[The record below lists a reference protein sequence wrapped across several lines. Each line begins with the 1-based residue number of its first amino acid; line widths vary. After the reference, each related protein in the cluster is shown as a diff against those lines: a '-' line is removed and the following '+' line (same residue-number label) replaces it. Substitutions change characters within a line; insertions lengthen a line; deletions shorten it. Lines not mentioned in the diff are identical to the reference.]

1 MLRACMPCVREPAC
15 ACSRMPCGRAGGGDV
30 GEQLDWASG
39 LTHIRQIGLIL
50 IRQVETVG
58 PQDLNLLFRLHVVL
72 STELSVFSVYRF
84 VLYDSGTLSVI
95 VSVPCVSLVLLIYI
109 EMEAT
114 VMSDEIE
121 RESTRPRENPAPPVL
136 AIRRVTYAC
145 SPHAYDPT
153 HAACMDPFTRPT
165 L

>member
-1 MLRACMPCVREPAC
+1 
-15 ACSRMPCGRAGGGDV
+15 MPCGRAGGGDV

-72 STELSVFSVYRF
+72 STELSVLSVYRF

-95 VSVPCVSLVLLIYI
+95 VSVPCVFLGFVIYRNG
-109 EMEAT
+109 
-114 VMSDEIE
+114 SDCH
-121 RESTRPRENPAPPVL
+121 V
-136 AIRRVTYAC
+136 RR
-145 SPHAYDPT
+145 D
-153 HAACMDPFTRPT
+153 
-165 L
+165 